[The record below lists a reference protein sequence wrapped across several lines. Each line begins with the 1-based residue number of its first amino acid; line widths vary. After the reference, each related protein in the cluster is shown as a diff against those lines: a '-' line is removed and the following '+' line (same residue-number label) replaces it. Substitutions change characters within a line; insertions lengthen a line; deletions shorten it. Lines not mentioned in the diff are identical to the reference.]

1 MTITVAQSA
10 RGWLPLAFACAS
22 LALAQSAPAQTTSN
36 FELTGAVDRPG
47 TYALPDLQA
56 LPQRTEA
63 VTFGTGRG
71 PVSASFTGPTLW
83 SVLGDAG
90 LSPVPGARNSSLRNV
105 VVATGSDG
113 YAAALSGG
121 ELDPRFGGATQPDLV
136 ATSQDGGSLGADGF
150 ARIVVPED
158 VFGGR
163 YVSNVASLDV
173 VQAPASPSVGGGVSS
188 SFTLSGLVSRPGAYG
203 AADLAAL
210 PATTQSVTF
219 TAAGQPVSTSYTGVS
234 LWTLLNAAGLV
245 TDPAVRA
252 GQLRQYVV
260 ATGSDGYAATFSLG
274 ELNPALGGAVPD
286 LVAYAE
292 NGQPLGAEGFA
303 RLVVPGDLAGGRY
316 VSNLVSLQV
325 LDATAASGV
334 AVPEP
339 DGLVPLLLGMAGLA
353 ALRRHPVPRRLTPA
367 ALTTRRRRP

>member
-1 MTITVAQSA
+1 MTITVAQPA
-10 RGWLPLAFACAS
+10 RGWRP
-22 LALAQSAPAQTTSN
+22 LALACAGLALASTAMAQTTDS
-36 FELTGAVDRPG
+36 FKLTGAVDRLG
-47 TYALPDLQA
+47 SYALPDLQA
-56 LPQRTEA
+56 LPTQTEA

-71 PVSASFTGPTLW
+71 PVSASFSGPTLW
-83 SVLGDAG
+83 SVLGNAG

-113 YAAALSGG
+113 YAAAFSGG
-121 ELDPRFGGATQPDLV
+121 ELDPRFGGATRPNLV
-136 ATSQDGGSLGADGF
+136 AYAQDGGSLEVDGF
-150 ARIVVPED
+150 ARIVVPDD

-173 VQAPASPSVGGGVSS
+173 VQAPASSSIGGDVSS
-188 SFTLSGLVSRPGAYG
+188 SFTLSGLIRQSGIYDL
-203 AADLAAL
+203 ADLAAL

-219 TAAGQPVSTSYTGVS
+219 TAGGRPVSTSYTGVS

-252 GQLRQYVV
+252 SQLRQYVV

-325 LDATAASGV
+325 LDATAALGV

-339 DGLVPLLLGMAGLA
+339 GGLVPLLLGMAGLA
-353 ALRRHPVPRRLTPA
+353 ALRRRPVQRRLTVA
-367 ALTTRRRRP
+367 MRATRRRRP